1 MYYSTATEEADVSSS
16 TALFVHFIL
25 QVLKVQNHM
34 AFLKQIITTGSN
46 IKTPTCIL
54 FTRTGLELGLIMDK
68 CAT

>member
-34 AFLKQIITTGSN
+34 AFLKQIITGSN
-46 IKTPTCIL
+46 IKT
-54 FTRTGLELGLIMDK
+54 TGLGLGLVMDK
-68 CAT
+68 YVT